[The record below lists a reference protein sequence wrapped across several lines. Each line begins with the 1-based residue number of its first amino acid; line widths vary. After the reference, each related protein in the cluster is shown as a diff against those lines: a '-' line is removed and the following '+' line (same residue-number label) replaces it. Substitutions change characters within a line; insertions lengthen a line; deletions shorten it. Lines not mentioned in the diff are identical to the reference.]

1 MKAESRRLLI
11 LVKNNLMIGLV
22 LRAKS
27 IDGMII
33 EEIDDNL
40 SQRLASNPYIPEVR
54 EAVLVEGEDSPQ
66 AKYVRKI
73 IRPKKAENE
82 EYTAHIEFMTSI
94 ARELC
99 RLVSG
104 NEVLPQMR
112 HVDETTKKRG
122 DDSTSMP

>member
-11 LVKNNLMIGLV
+11 LVENNLMVGLV

-27 IDGMII
+27 VDGMII

-54 EAVLVEGEDSPQ
+54 EAVIIEGVESPWVE
-66 AKYVRKI
+66 YVRKI
-73 IRPKKAENE
+73 IRPRKAEKE
-82 EYTAHIEFMTSI
+82 EYSAYAEFMRSI
-94 ARELC
+94 SRELY

-104 NEVLPQMR
+104 NEVLP
-112 HVDETTKKRG
+112 
-122 DDSTSMP
+122 

>member
-27 IDGMII
+27 IDGMMI

-54 EAVLVEGEDSPQ
+54 EAVLVEEEESPQ
-66 AKYVRKI
+66 VEYVRKI

-82 EYTAHIEFMTSI
+82 EHSAHAKFMRSI
-94 ARELC
+94 AREIC
-99 RLVSG
+99 RLVRG
-104 NEVLPQMR
+104 NEVL
-112 HVDETTKKRG
+112 
-122 DDSTSMP
+122 S